1 MFLEVELVHEL
12 GLGAFVKDSQEHVR
26 GMCCLGI
33 RMRFVA
39 TKSGTRGKKGG
50 IAGEFIEIISGITGC
65 GGTCLVY
72 VASSRPA
79 KAI

>member
-1 MFLEVELVHEL
+1 M
-12 GLGAFVKDSQEHVR
+12 
-26 GMCCLGI
+26 GI

-39 TKSGTRGKKGG
+39 TKSGTQGKKGS
-50 IAGEFIEIISGITGC
+50 IAGEFIEIISGITRF

-72 VASSRPA
+72 AASSRPV